1 MKRIFIAAFLF
12 STYFANAQSSLLNAD
27 FWKKTP
33 TIESVKSEIAK
44 GNSPSE
50 ANRGNHDVVSIAIN
64 NNAPLETILYLLEQ
78 EGNSVHKTTH
88 DGRLYIHWAASRG
101 NVELVKILIEK
112 GSDIFRTDDKGAI
125 PVSFAAANGQ
135 TNTEIYELL
144 FKAGNNPK
152 QKFQNGANLLLLSI
166 ANDKD
171 LSLANYFTTKGL
183 SLHDTDDLGNT
194 AFDYAAKTGNIELL
208 QSLLQKGVK
217 YTDKALLFASQGTR
231 GYSNN
236 LDTYK
241 YLVEQVKINPKAKGD
256 NDENVLH
263 NLVRKQNQEE
273 IITYFI
279 NKGVDVNHAD
289 KDGNTVFMEAASG
302 NNVAVLELI
311 LPKVKNINQINT
323 KGMTALAHAISNG
336 SAEVVSFLIKNKANV
351 QAIDKDGNNLAYYL
365 IQSFR
370 APRPGQKDEFSD
382 KMNILK
388 QAGVV
393 FNASQHDKNTLYHLA
408 IAKNDLNLLKKLDG
422 LNIDINTVNTEG
434 MTALHK
440 AALVAKDDAIL
451 KYLIEKGA
459 AKNMKTDFDET
470 AYDLASENESL
481 IENNTSLEFL
491 N

>member
-1 MKRIFIAAFLF
+1 MRL
-12 STYFANAQSSLLNAD
+12 
-27 FWKKTP
+27 
-33 TIESVKSEIAK
+33 
-44 GNSPSE
+44 
-50 ANRGNHDVVSIAIN
+50 
-64 NNAPLETILYLLEQ
+64 LETILYLLEQ

-256 NDENVLH
+256 NGENVLH

-323 KGMTALAHAISNG
+323 KGMTALAHAVSNG

-370 APRPGQKDEFSD
+370 TPRPGQKDEFSD
-382 KMNILK
+382 K
-388 QAGVV
+388 
-393 FNASQHDKNTLYHLA
+393 
-408 IAKNDLNLLKKLDG
+408 
-422 LNIDINTVNTEG
+422 
-434 MTALHK
+434 
-440 AALVAKDDAIL
+440 
-451 KYLIEKGA
+451 
-459 AKNMKTDFDET
+459 
-470 AYDLASENESL
+470 
-481 IENNTSLEFL
+481 
-491 N
+491 